1 MKKLLAL
8 LIAIIMVMGLVAC
21 GGDKKEDTAKE
32 DSKKAEDV
40 KEEAADDKKEEAADD
55 KKEEAADDKKE
66 EAADDKKE
74 EAVDEADLPVL
85 RLGVFDSRSSFVNWY
100 IMENGLDVANGF
112 KIEPTVSTAGGSFLN
127 EAIGAG
133 KIDATQI
140 AAAQAVFS
148 ASVYDCIN
156 VVEFSEA
163 SGSSAIFARPD
174 SDEAQIIGDNP
185 DFPEVRGSAETI
197 KGKTFMYPTGSMS
210 QLTVAKYLEVFGL
223 TLDDIDSINTQY
235 GPGYQALQAG
245 EGDTVTLFSPLTLFA
260 ESDGYVAL
268 ASMDQLGQSVRD
280 CLMVTPEAYNNPEKM
295 DTIKKWITVLFE
307 CNEKFQEDKE
317 WQREELEK
325 FHAFYGNDISDP
337 AMLDTEINK
346 HYLLTVDEA
355 MASLDD
361 LGKSALAVG
370 TYYYEIGIVE
380 EDALEKIENNV
391 DKSIMQELYGDK

>member
-21 GGDKKEDTAKE
+21 GDKKEDTAKD

-55 KKEEAADDKKE
+55 KE
-66 EAADDKKE
+66 
-74 EAVDEADLPVL
+74 VDEADLPVL

-100 IMENGLDVANGF
+100 IMENGIDVENGF

-140 AAAQAVFS
+140 GAAQAVFS

-185 DFPEVRGSAETI
+185 DFPEVRGSADTI

-223 TLDDIDSINTQY
+223 TLDDIESVNTQY

-245 EGDTVTLFSPLTLFA
+245 EGDTVTLYSPLTLFA
-260 ESDGYVAL
+260 MDDGYVSL
-268 ASMDQLGQSVRD
+268 ASLDQLGQSVRD
-280 CLMVTPEAYNNPEKM
+280 CLMVTREAYEDPEKM
-295 DTIKKWITVLFE
+295 DTIKKWIKVLFE
-307 CNEKFQEDKE
+307 YNEKFQEDKE
-317 WQREELEK
+317 WQREELTK
-325 FHAFYGNDISDP
+325 FHAFYGNDIADP
-337 AMLDTEINK
+337 IMLDTEIEK

-361 LGKSALAVG
+361 LGKSALGVG
-370 TYYYEIGIVE
+370 QYYYEIGIIE

-391 DKSIMQELYGDK
+391 DKSIMEELFGK